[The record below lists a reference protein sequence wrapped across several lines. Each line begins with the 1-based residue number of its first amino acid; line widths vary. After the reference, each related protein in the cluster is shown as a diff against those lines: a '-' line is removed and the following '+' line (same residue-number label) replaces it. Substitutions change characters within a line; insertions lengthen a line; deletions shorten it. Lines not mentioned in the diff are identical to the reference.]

1 MWFNF
6 FKEFILWLSDIDA
19 RLLLIVNGAHS
30 PFFDSVMWCISG
42 RWIWVPFYAVL
53 AYLLFRRMSWKRAS
67 ICLVT
72 IGLIILAADQTCATL
87 IRPEIGRLRP
97 ANLNNPLSSFV
108 HVVNGYRGGRYGF
121 PSCHAANTF
130 ALAVFMSLVIRHKW
144 FTVMMF
150 SWAFVVSYSRMYLGV
165 HYFGDLF
172 CGATIGSLFAVLFYY
187 LQNYLFKRLN
197 ILLLSAKTPKS
208 IKNLPEVL

>member
-187 LQNYLFKRLN
+187 LQNDLFKRLN
-197 ILLLSAKTPKS
+197 I
-208 IKNLPEVL
+208 

>member
-30 PFFDSVMWCISG
+30 PFFDSVMWCVSG

-150 SWAFVVSYSRMYLGV
+150 SWAFIVSYSRMYLGV

-197 ILLLSAKTPKS
+197 I
-208 IKNLPEVL
+208 

>member
-6 FKEFILWLSDIDA
+6 FKEIILWLADLDA

-30 PFFDSVMWCISG
+30 PFFDAVMWCISG
-42 RWIWVPFYAVL
+42 RWIWVPFYIVL
-53 AYLLFRRMSWKRAS
+53 TYMLFRRFSWKRATL
-67 ICLVT
+67 CLLT
-72 IGLIILAADQTCATL
+72 IGLITLAADQTCASL
-87 IRPEIGRLRP
+87 IRPEVCRLRP
-97 ANLNNPLSSFV
+97 ANLNNPLSHLV

-130 ALAVFMSLVIRHKW
+130 ALAMFMSPVFRNKR

-150 SWAFVVSYSRMYLGV
+150 SWAIVVSYSRMYLGV

-172 CGATIGSLFAVLFYY
+172 CGASVGSLFAVLFYSFMKF
-187 LQNYLFKRLN
+187 LCDKLK
-197 ILLLSAKTPKS
+197 I
-208 IKNLPEVL
+208 

>member
-130 ALAVFMSLVIRHKW
+130 ALAVFMLLVIRHKW

-197 ILLLSAKTPKS
+197 I
-208 IKNLPEVL
+208 

>member
-67 ICLVT
+67 ICVVT

-150 SWAFVVSYSRMYLGV
+150 SWAFIVSYSRMYLGV

-197 ILLLSAKTPKS
+197 I
-208 IKNLPEVL
+208 

>member
-150 SWAFVVSYSRMYLGV
+150 SWAFIVSYSRMYLGV

-172 CGATIGSLFAVLFYY
+172 CGATIGSLLAVLFYY

-197 ILLLSAKTPKS
+197 I
-208 IKNLPEVL
+208 

>member
-19 RLLLIVNGAHS
+19 RLLLIVNGAHR

-150 SWAFVVSYSRMYLGV
+150 SWAFIVSYSRMYLGV

-197 ILLLSAKTPKS
+197 I
-208 IKNLPEVL
+208 

>member
-6 FKEFILWLSDIDA
+6 FKEIILWLADLDA

-30 PFFDSVMWCISG
+30 PFFDAVMWCISG
-42 RWIWVPFYAVL
+42 RWIWVPFYIAL
-53 AYLLFRRMSWKRAS
+53 TYMLFRRFSWKRATL
-67 ICLVT
+67 CLIT
-72 IGLIILAADQTCATL
+72 IGLIILAADQTCASL
-87 IRPEIGRLRP
+87 IRPEVCRLRP
-97 ANLNNPLSSFV
+97 ANLNNPLSQLV

-130 ALAVFMSLVIRHKW
+130 ALAMFMSLVFRNKR

-150 SWAFVVSYSRMYLGV
+150 FWAIVVSYSRMYLGV

-172 CGATIGSLFAVLFYY
+172 CGASVGSLFAVLFY
-187 LQNYLFKRLN
+187 
-197 ILLLSAKTPKS
+197 LLLKFLCEKLK
-208 IKNLPEVL
+208 I

>member
-67 ICLVT
+67 ICFVT

-197 ILLLSAKTPKS
+197 I
-208 IKNLPEVL
+208 

>member
-108 HVVNGYRGGRYGF
+108 HVVNAYRGGRYGF

-197 ILLLSAKTPKS
+197 I
-208 IKNLPEVL
+208 

>member
-187 LQNYLFKRLN
+187 LQNYLFNTLL
-197 ILLLSAKTPKS
+197 ILM
-208 IKNLPEVL
+208 

>member
-6 FKEFILWLSDIDA
+6 FKEIILWLADLDA

-30 PFFDSVMWCISG
+30 PFFDAVMWCISG
-42 RWIWVPFYAVL
+42 RWIWVPFYIVL
-53 AYLLFRRMSWKRAS
+53 TYMLFRRFSWKRATL
-67 ICLVT
+67 CLIT
-72 IGLIILAADQTCATL
+72 IGLIILAADQTCASL
-87 IRPEIGRLRP
+87 IRPEVCRLRP
-97 ANLNNPLSSFV
+97 ANLNNPLSHLV

-130 ALAVFMSLVIRHKW
+130 ALAMFMSLVFRNKR

-150 SWAFVVSYSRMYLGV
+150 SWAIVVSYSRMYLGV

-172 CGATIGSLFAVLFYY
+172 CGASVGSLFAVLFYY

-197 ILLLSAKTPKS
+197 I
-208 IKNLPEVL
+208 

>member
-130 ALAVFMSLVIRHKW
+130 AFAVFMSLVIRHKW

-150 SWAFVVSYSRMYLGV
+150 SWAFIVSYSRMYLGV

-197 ILLLSAKTPKS
+197 I
-208 IKNLPEVL
+208 

>member
-42 RWIWVPFYAVL
+42 RWIWLPFYAVL

-97 ANLNNPLSSFV
+97 ANINNPLSSFV

-197 ILLLSAKTPKS
+197 I
-208 IKNLPEVL
+208 

>member
-30 PFFDSVMWCISG
+30 PFFDAVMWCISG

-72 IGLIILAADQTCATL
+72 IGLIILAADQTCASL

-150 SWAFVVSYSRMYLGV
+150 SWAFIVSYSRMYLGV

-197 ILLLSAKTPKS
+197 I
-208 IKNLPEVL
+208 

>member
-19 RLLLIVNGAHS
+19 RLLLIVNGEHS

-144 FTVMMF
+144 FTVMML

-197 ILLLSAKTPKS
+197 I
-208 IKNLPEVL
+208 

>member
-42 RWIWVPFYAVL
+42 RWIFVPFYAVL

-150 SWAFVVSYSRMYLGV
+150 SWAFIVSYSRMYLGV

-197 ILLLSAKTPKS
+197 I
-208 IKNLPEVL
+208 

>member
-6 FKEFILWLSDIDA
+6 FKDFILWLSDIDA

-42 RWIWVPFYAVL
+42 RWIWIPFYVVL

-197 ILLLSAKTPKS
+197 I
-208 IKNLPEVL
+208 

>member
-187 LQNYLFKRLN
+187 LQNYLFKRLT
-197 ILLLSAKTPKS
+197 I
-208 IKNLPEVL
+208 

>member
-42 RWIWVPFYAVL
+42 RWIWVPFYVVL

-108 HVVNGYRGGRYGF
+108 HVVNGYRGGRYCF

-150 SWAFVVSYSRMYLGV
+150 SWAFIVSYSRMYLGV

-197 ILLLSAKTPKS
+197 I
-208 IKNLPEVL
+208 

>member
-121 PSCHAANTF
+121 PSCHTANTF

-197 ILLLSAKTPKS
+197 I
-208 IKNLPEVL
+208 

>member
-6 FKEFILWLSDIDA
+6 FKEFILWLSDIDD

-30 PFFDSVMWCISG
+30 PFFDAVMWCISG

-150 SWAFVVSYSRMYLGV
+150 SWAFIVSYSRMYLGV

-197 ILLLSAKTPKS
+197 I
-208 IKNLPEVL
+208 

>member
-130 ALAVFMSLVIRHKW
+130 ALAVFMSLIIRHKW

-197 ILLLSAKTPKS
+197 I
-208 IKNLPEVL
+208 

>member
-42 RWIWVPFYAVL
+42 RWIWIPFYAVL

-197 ILLLSAKTPKS
+197 I
-208 IKNLPEVL
+208 

>member
-150 SWAFVVSYSRMYLGV
+150 SWAFIVSYSRMYLGI

-197 ILLLSAKTPKS
+197 I
-208 IKNLPEVL
+208 

>member
-30 PFFDSVMWCISG
+30 QFFDSVMWCISG

-197 ILLLSAKTPKS
+197 I
-208 IKNLPEVL
+208 

>member
-19 RLLLIVNGAHS
+19 RLLLIVNGAHN
-30 PFFDSVMWCISG
+30 PFFDAVMWCISG

-197 ILLLSAKTPKS
+197 I
-208 IKNLPEVL
+208 

>member
-6 FKEFILWLSDIDA
+6 FKEIILWLADLDA

-30 PFFDSVMWCISG
+30 PFFDAVMWCISG
-42 RWIWVPFYAVL
+42 RWIWVPFYIVL
-53 AYLLFRRMSWKRAS
+53 TYMLFRRFSWKRATL
-67 ICLVT
+67 CLIT
-72 IGLIILAADQTCATL
+72 IGLIILAADQTCASL
-87 IRPEIGRLRP
+87 IRPEVCRLRP
-97 ANLNNPLSSFV
+97 ANLNNPLSHLV

-130 ALAVFMSLVIRHKW
+130 ALAMFMSLVFRNKR

-150 SWAFVVSYSRMYLGV
+150 SWAIVVSYSRMYLGV

-172 CGATIGSLFAVLFYY
+172 CGACVGSLFAVLFYS
-187 LQNYLFKRLN
+187 
-197 ILLLSAKTPKS
+197 LLKFLCEKLK
-208 IKNLPEVL
+208 I

>member
-19 RLLLIVNGAHS
+19 RLLLIVNGARS

-150 SWAFVVSYSRMYLGV
+150 SWAFIVSYSRMYLGV

-197 ILLLSAKTPKS
+197 I
-208 IKNLPEVL
+208 

>member
-30 PFFDSVMWCISG
+30 PFFDSVMWCISR

-72 IGLIILAADQTCATL
+72 IGLIILAADQACATL

-197 ILLLSAKTPKS
+197 I
-208 IKNLPEVL
+208 

>member
-6 FKEFILWLSDIDA
+6 FKEFILSRSDNDA

-197 ILLLSAKTPKS
+197 I
-208 IKNLPEVL
+208 

>member
-1 MWFNF
+1 MWFKF

-72 IGLIILAADQTCATL
+72 IGLIILAADQTCTTL

-197 ILLLSAKTPKS
+197 I
-208 IKNLPEVL
+208 

>member
-97 ANLNNPLSSFV
+97 ANLNNQLSSFV

-150 SWAFVVSYSRMYLGV
+150 SWAFIVSYSRMYLGV

-197 ILLLSAKTPKS
+197 
-208 IKNLPEVL
+208 

>member
-72 IGLIILAADQTCATL
+72 IGLIILAVDQTCATL

-121 PSCHAANTF
+121 PSCHTANTF

-197 ILLLSAKTPKS
+197 I
-208 IKNLPEVL
+208 

>member
-87 IRPEIGRLRP
+87 IRPEVGRLRP

-150 SWAFVVSYSRMYLGV
+150 SWAFIVSYSRMYLGV

-197 ILLLSAKTPKS
+197 I
-208 IKNLPEVL
+208 

>member
-6 FKEFILWLSDIDA
+6 FKEIILWLADLDA

-30 PFFDSVMWCISG
+30 PFFDAVMWCISG
-42 RWIWVPFYAVL
+42 RWIWVPFYIVL
-53 AYLLFRRMSWKRAS
+53 TYMLFRRFSWKRATL
-67 ICLVT
+67 CLIT
-72 IGLIILAADQTCATL
+72 IGLIILAADQTCASL
-87 IRPEIGRLRP
+87 IRPEVCRLRP
-97 ANLNNPLSSFV
+97 ANLNNPLSHLV

-130 ALAVFMSLVIRHKW
+130 ALAMFMSLVFRNKR

-150 SWAFVVSYSRMYLGV
+150 SWAIVVSYSRMYLGV

-172 CGATIGSLFAVLFYY
+172 CGASVGSLFAALFYS
-187 LQNYLFKRLN
+187 LMKFLCEKLK
-197 ILLLSAKTPKS
+197 I
-208 IKNLPEVL
+208 

>member
-30 PFFDSVMWCISG
+30 PFFDAVMWCISG
-42 RWIWVPFYAVL
+42 RWIWLPFYAVL

-130 ALAVFMSLVIRHKW
+130 ALTVFMSLVIRHKW

-150 SWAFVVSYSRMYLGV
+150 SWAFIVSYSRMYLGV

-187 LQNYLFKRLN
+187 LQNYWFKRLN
-197 ILLLSAKTPKS
+197 I
-208 IKNLPEVL
+208 

>member
-19 RLLLIVNGAHS
+19 RLLLIVNGAYS
-30 PFFDSVMWCISG
+30 PFFDAVMWCISG
-42 RWIWVPFYAVL
+42 RWIWLPFYAVL

-150 SWAFVVSYSRMYLGV
+150 SWAFIVSYSRMYLGV

-197 ILLLSAKTPKS
+197 I
-208 IKNLPEVL
+208 

>member
-6 FKEFILWLSDIDA
+6 FKEFILWLTDIDA

-30 PFFDSVMWCISG
+30 PFFDAVMWCISG
-42 RWIWVPFYAVL
+42 RWIWIPFYAVL

-197 ILLLSAKTPKS
+197 I
-208 IKNLPEVL
+208 